1 VEVVDVRPH
10 AEPRPLDPGAD
21 SPSWTPRIRLV
32 SWVLVA
38 LGLALLIVAVT
49 SHVLRLQRQTAA
61 GRQLSRARAVDYG
74 AAIDRELR
82 TFPPI
87 VEELAAQ
94 LNAGRLGPENLGP
107 GLAAVLQSHPTVF
120 EVGVAYQPFATGS
133 GVRLFAPHAARSGA
147 GGAIEAF
154 QLERRYDYTTYD
166 WFKQGIVKAGW
177 GEPYF
182 GSATKTL
189 VVGYQIPFFGSG
201 DSGQAPIGVV
211 RINLSL
217 AGVRSLVSAVSV
229 GRTGYGFL
237 LSSQGLYLSHPLE
250 QYVTKRFDALP
261 GAGSS
266 TARDA
271 VQRALNG
278 TATETDEVS
287 TVNGQAVMRVLQ
299 PIPVTRWVLG
309 VAFFKD
315 ELTLESQDIRR
326 AFMRIMMCGLLLAF
340 GLTLVGFRVHEGLH
354 RRLWSA
360 AITFGALL
368 AAGIFAMWWLT
379 LNYPDRNGET
389 STPILDSAGLQK
401 FVAPHLEKSAASS
414 AGAPLEIPTG
424 MLVRTMRLLDA
435 SNVVVTGEVW
445 QRIPRAARET
455 MTPGVVMPDAES
467 TAFDAISTRQVGDDD
482 ILGWTFKASLREP
495 SQWSSK
501 YPFDRA
507 LVRVRMMPRMSAR
520 PTILVPD
527 LQSYQLLTPSTL
539 PGIEGT
545 MILPGWRLDH
555 SYFSYLA
562 QDPATAAMR
571 NGQDRTLPYDLVFNV
586 VAQRRFLDPFIS
598 SVLPIIVIVCL
609 LFGLLI
615 VGSKQATKV
624 TATGFKAT
632 DVIRASAA
640 LLFPAL
646 IAQVNLRSKVG
657 ASELIYIEYFYFILY
672 ASILAVAANA
682 IVFTLSASGIVHH
695 RDNLVPK
702 LLFWP
707 AIVGACF
714 AVSLVF
720 LY

>member
-1 VEVVDVRPH
+1 VDVVDVRPRADSH
-10 AEPRPLDPGAD
+10 PLELGAD
-21 SPSWTPRIRLV
+21 SPWSPRIRFA

-38 LGLALLIVAVT
+38 LGIALLIAAV
-49 SHVLRLQRQTAA
+49 SSYVLRLQRQTAE
-61 GRQLSRARAVDYG
+61 GRQLSRTRASEYG
-74 AAIDRELR
+74 AAIERELR
-82 TFPPI
+82 AFPPM
-87 VEELAAQ
+87 VEDLAAQ
-94 LNAGRLGPENLGP
+94 LNSGRLEPANLEA
-107 GLAAVLQSHPTVF
+107 GLAAALQSRPTVF
-120 EVGVAYQPFATGS
+120 EVGVAYLPFATGS

-147 GGAIEAF
+147 GGAIETF

-182 GSATKTL
+182 GTATKTL
-189 VVGYQIPFFGSG
+189 VVGYQSPFFRPG
-201 DSGQAPIGVV
+201 DPQQQPIGVV

-237 LSSQGLYLSHPLE
+237 LSSQGVYLSHPLE

-261 GAGSS
+261 GAGSQ
-266 TARDA
+266 TERDG

-278 TATETDEVS
+278 NANETDEIS
-287 TVNGQAVMRVLQ
+287 TVNGQEVMRVLQ
-299 PIPVTRWVLG
+299 PIPVTNWVLG

-315 ELTLESQDIRR
+315 ELTLESQEVRR
-326 AFMRIMMCGLLLAF
+326 AFMRIMMSGLLLAF
-340 GLTLVGFRVHEGLH
+340 GLTLVGFRVHEGQH
-354 RRLWSA
+354 RQLWSA
-360 AITFGALL
+360 AIVLGALL
-368 AAGIFAMWWLT
+368 AAGIFTMWWLT

-401 FVAPHLEKSAASS
+401 FVTPHVERAATSP

-424 MLVRTMRLLDA
+424 VLVRTIRLVDA
-435 SNVVVTGEVW
+435 NNVVVSGDVW
-445 QRIPRAARET
+445 QRIPRAARDT
-455 MTPGVVMPDAES
+455 IAPGVVMPDAES
-467 TAFDAISTRQVGDDD
+467 TAFDSISTRQAGDDD
-482 ILGWTFKASLREP
+482 ILGWTFRASLREP

-507 LVRVRMMPRMSAR
+507 LVRVRMMPRSSAR
-520 PTILVPD
+520 PAILVPD
-527 LQSYQLLTPSTL
+527 LQSYRLLTPSTL
-539 PGIEGT
+539 PGIEGSL
-545 MILPGWRLDH
+545 ILPGWRLDH

-562 QDPATAAMR
+562 QDPATVAMR
-571 NGQDRTLPYDLVFNV
+571 NGQDKALPYDLAFNV

-598 SVLPIIVIVCL
+598 SILPIIVIVCL

-632 DVIRASAA
+632 DVVRASAA

-657 ASELIYIEYFYFILY
+657 ASELIYVEYFYFILY

-682 IVFTLSASGIVHH
+682 IVFTLSGSGIVHL

-714 AVSLVF
+714 AVSLAF

>member
-1 VEVVDVRPH
+1 VNVVDVRPL
-10 AEPRPLDPGAD
+10 AEPHPLDLGAD
-21 SPSWTPRIRLV
+21 SPWPPRIKLA

-38 LGLALLIVAVT
+38 LGVALLIAAAASYLV
-49 SHVLRLQRQTAA
+49 RLQRQTAE
-61 GRQLSRARAVDYG
+61 GRQLSRTRASEYS
-74 AAIDRELR
+74 AAIERELR
-82 TFPPI
+82 AFPPI
-87 VEELAAQ
+87 VEDLAAQ
-94 LNAGRLGPENLGP
+94 LNAGRLVPANLEA
-107 GLAAVLQSHPTVF
+107 GLAAALRSHPTVF
-120 EVGVAYQPFATGS
+120 EVGVAYLPFATGP
-133 GVRLFAPHAARSGA
+133 GVRLFAPHAARSAA
-147 GGAIEAF
+147 GGGVETF

-166 WFKQGIVKAGW
+166 WFRQGIVKAGW

-182 GSATKTL
+182 GAATKTL
-189 VVGYQIPFFGSG
+189 VVGYQSPFFRPG
-201 DSGQAPIGVV
+201 DPQQQPIGVV

-237 LSSQGLYLSHPLE
+237 LSSQGVYLSHPLE

-261 GAGSS
+261 GTGSQ
-266 TARDA
+266 TERDA
-271 VQRALNG
+271 VERALKG
-278 TATETDEVS
+278 TASETDEIS
-287 TVNGQAVMRVLQ
+287 TVNGQQVMRVLQ
-299 PIPVTRWVLG
+299 PIPVTGWVLG

-315 ELTLESQDIRR
+315 ELTLESQEVRR
-326 AFMRIMMCGLLLAF
+326 AYMSIMMCALLLAF
-340 GLTLVGFRVHEGLH
+340 GVTLVSFRVHEGLH
-354 RRLWSA
+354 RKLWSA
-360 AITFGALL
+360 AITLGALL
-368 AAGIFAMWWLT
+368 AVGIFAMWWLT

-401 FVAPHLEKSAASS
+401 FVMPHLEKAAASP

-424 MLVRTMRLLDA
+424 VLVRTIRLVDA
-435 SNVVVTGEVW
+435 NNVVVSGDVW
-445 QRIPRAARET
+445 QRIPRAARDT
-455 MTPGVVMPDAES
+455 IAPGVVMPDAES
-467 TAFDAISTRQVGDDD
+467 TSFDPISTRQAGDDD
-482 ILGWTFKASLREP
+482 VLGWMFRASLREP

-507 LVRVRMMPRMSAR
+507 LVRVRMMPKASTR
-520 PTILVPD
+520 PAILVPD
-527 LQSYQLLTPSTL
+527 LPSYRLLTPSTL
-539 PGIEGT
+539 PGIEASL
-545 MILPGWRLDH
+545 ILPGWRLDH

-562 QDPATAAMR
+562 QDPATVAMR
-571 NGQDRTLPYDLVFNV
+571 NGQDKALPYDLVFNV

-598 SVLPIIVIVCL
+598 SILPIIVIVCL

-632 DVIRASAA
+632 DVVRASAA

-657 ASELIYIEYFYFILY
+657 ASELIYVEYFYFILY

-682 IVFTLSASGIVHH
+682 IVFTLSASGIVHL

-714 AVSLVF
+714 AVSLAF